1 MCTPTSL
8 PVFRYNN
15 SGDFLQVQDKK
26 GLINTIMLLSGNL
39 CQQKSWRFSVLPPS
53 WSRQRCGKAPMLTT
67 ALKRS
72 PQVVQRNSFK
82 TFEDIVVFVLY
93 IWPPH
98 GSCQENSLFVLRFGD
113 WLLKTLLGSS
123 HLLPG
128 SLEGLQH
135 GVHTGE
141 KRGRAESIHQ
151 ELPVVASPTS
161 TWIVPHQKCFCLDR
175 VDIRRVMKGSST

>member
-15 SGDFLQVQDKK
+15 SGDFLQVQDKI

-39 CQQKSWRFSVLPPS
+39 CQQKSWRSLVLPPS

-82 TFEDIVVFVLY
+82 TFEDIVFFSFY
-93 IWPPH
+93 IFGLLMKVVKKIHSSFSDLETGCSRP
-98 GSCQENSLFVLRFGD
+98 SLAAAIFSLA
-113 WLLKTLLGSS
+113 LLKASSTVFTLEKSVAELSRSIKNFLLSRRPLPLG
-123 HLLPG
+123 L
-128 SLEGLQH
+128 
-135 GVHTGE
+135 
-141 KRGRAESIHQ
+141 
-151 ELPVVASPTS
+151 SPTRNAFAW
-161 TWIVPHQKCFCLDR
+161 TEW
-175 VDIRRVMKGSST
+175 T